1 MGITGAEI
9 VYPSKQEGRQGTR
22 AQCSL
27 LIVSTFSVK
36 HKAPSLAESEVGEEL
51 ERSYQRF
58 EDRGEGR
65 RFEMVL

>member
-27 LIVSTFSVK
+27 LIASAFSVK

-51 ERSYQRF
+51 PE
-58 EDRGEGR
+58 
-65 RFEMVL
+65 V